1 MFLLFIRESGD
12 QKFKH
17 SGMDRLNRV
26 LGAGLVEHWM
36 DTGSLTD
43 DMNPWYRMDFSAYD
57 TMEKRREIAYSEY
70 ATVGLRRT
78 GSLTVMLHPNYTLAF
93 IEKEADTVEYDMA
106 TRIQKRWRGILAR
119 NDLWSPYTEIGRHR
133 LMRMFGELGP
143 IKSAV

>member
-1 MFLLFIRESGD
+1 
-12 QKFKH
+12 
-17 SGMDRLNRV
+17 MDRLNRV
-26 LGAGLVEHWM
+26 LGAGFVEHWM
-36 DTGSLTD
+36 DMGSLTD